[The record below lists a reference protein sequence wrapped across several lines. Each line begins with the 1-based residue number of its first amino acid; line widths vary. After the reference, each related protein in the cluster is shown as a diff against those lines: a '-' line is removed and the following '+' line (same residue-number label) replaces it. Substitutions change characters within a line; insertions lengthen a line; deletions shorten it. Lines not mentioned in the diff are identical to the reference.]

1 VTFTNGNASFFPI
14 SELERVAERAFT
26 VGNEYYRNG
35 YRASAPGRRYY
46 NVREHIRTVMA
57 AENTKKSIYA

>member
-26 VGNEYYRNG
+26 VENEYYRNG
-35 YRASAPGRRYY
+35 ASAPGRRYY
-46 NVREHIRTVMA
+46 NVRGRIRIVMA
-57 AENTKKSIYA
+57 AENKKE